1 MTKDPSYFE
10 SKMRLLQRIT
20 GLEFL
25 EEEFSS
31 KAGNTPRNDIFI
43 GYKVFDSKTTVQNRF
58 TQGNALSCFCI
69 DSKRDRVHVAF
80 KVAKQ
85 DYNLIT
91 YVTIFMRYEL
101 KEEAGVHFREFEIQ
115 GTGEIERGST
125 RITDFAIMLPYWN
138 KNRFIRQYTLIYSD
152 WDVLR
157 NDGLQGRPTK
167 GPTPVSKMLFAE
179 IMNNV

>member
-31 KAGNTPRNDIFI
+31 NAGNTPRNDIFI
-43 GYKVFDSKTTVQNRF
+43 GYKVFDSQTTVENRF
-58 TQGNALSCFCI
+58 MQGKALSCFCI

-91 YVTIFMRYEL
+91 YVTIF
-101 KEEAGVHFREFEIQ
+101 
-115 GTGEIERGST
+115 IE
-125 RITDFAIMLPYWN
+125 DQ
-138 KNRFIRQYTLIYSD
+138 RFQKD
-152 WDVLR
+152 
-157 NDGLQGRPTK
+157 K
-167 GPTPVSKMLFAE
+167 VSRVF
-179 IMNNV
+179 IW